1 MYRAFKMMVDNQSVG
16 MDIYRNNGSIWGI
29 ITNEKRWVFEFTKD
43 GTLWYNYQFFMGILK
58 FFSINDDGEYRN
70 LITKWF
76 EEKYLNIN
84 QVKQT
89 LEISNRRMRDDV
101 EGTIQNGVKHTEG
114 GVLTG
119 DGYVEDTIQNGVRI
133 AKSTIISQDSNVE
146 DTIQNGLKEVYRQK
160 FNLDGLVGEIIDEG
174 VKEVRYNNTE
184 QERKFTEIFGD
195 KI

>member
-1 MYRAFKMMVDNQSVG
+1 MYRAFKMMVDNQNVG
-16 MDIYRNNGSIWGI
+16 MDIYCNNGSIWGI
-29 ITNEKRWVFEFTKD
+29 ITNEKRWIFEFTKD
-43 GTLWYNYQFFMGILK
+43 RTLWYNYQFFTGILT
-58 FFSINDDGEYRN
+58 FFSTNDDNENQN

-76 EEKYLNIN
+76 EETYLNIN
-84 QVKQT
+84 Q
-89 LEISNRRMRDDV
+89 
-101 EGTIQNGVKHTEG
+101 
-114 GVLTG
+114 
-119 DGYVEDTIQNGVRI
+119 VEDTIQNGVRI